1 MRHESLETWCH
12 EAVAQELAGVAGEHN
27 ATYLWRDVAL
37 SLAPSARPGRSRHVT
52 ARVVSNDSRAAPLN
66 DLEDGMKI
74 NSEKPERH
82 YTYGPDRD
90 KARAKPLLKC
100 VPSNLALP
108 KSPPVP

>member
-90 KARAKPLLKC
+90 KRGPSPC

-108 KSPPVP
+108 KSPPVPCF